1 MKTHITEIIN
11 QYNTSVLKA
20 KGIDTEQKYKC
31 SVVYSEAE
39 KEKMLPV
46 LMNYGMSL
54 SEFVRYAIHHLAD
67 SIK

>member
-1 MKTHITEIIN
+1 MKSHITEIIN

-20 KGIDTEQKYKC
+20 KGMDTEQKYKFSFSC
-31 SVVYSEAE
+31 SEAE

-46 LMNYGMSL
+46 LHNYGMSL
-54 SEFVRYAIHHLAD
+54 SEYIRYAIHHLAD